1 MKKKIIVCFFG
12 VISRSIRYTHKSI
25 ERNLIDVLKKNNYDV
40 DIYVFNNNVEN
51 CRVDGCCVNNND
63 YKLLN
68 PTFFEEKSQKQIDTI
83 IDTEITT
90 KNINC
95 DSKFYRRII
104 PSPNSAN
111 KTIRNC
117 LRQLYCEE
125 QVGNFIEKNKDKYDA
140 AVVCG
145 PDYYL
150 LKPLDLND
158 VNKSISCDNIIY
170 TTDINDG
177 LGYTNGFYLGSL
189 DPMIK
194 ILKRFS
200 IMDILLPADYDY
212 EYLLKKTFEL
222 NKIDRNITSMQ
233 FVKIRNNK
241 KIQPQGKMRQKC
253 NPRMTKI
260 IKKINKEISKYK

>member
-40 DIYVFNNNVEN
+40 DIYVFNNNVGN
-51 CRVDGCCVNNND
+51 CKVDGCKSNNMD
-63 YKLLN
+63 YKLLK
-68 PTFFEEKSQKQIDTI
+68 PTYFEEKSQKDIDSIINTTI
-83 IDTEITT
+83 KT
-90 KNINC
+90 KNIDCDFKYYGNKSGKPREVTINNC
-95 DSKFYRRII
+95 V
-104 PSPNSAN
+104 
-111 KTIRNC
+111 
-117 LRQLYCEE
+117 RQMYSEE
-125 QVGNFIEKNKDKYDA
+125 QVGNFLEKNKDKYDA

-158 VNKSISCDNIIY
+158 INKSISCDNIIY

-177 LGYTNGFYLGSL
+177 QGYTNGFYLGSL
-189 DPMIK
+189 EPMIK

-200 IMDILLPADYDY
+200 IMDILLPTEHDY

-222 NKIDRNITSMQ
+222 NKIERNITSMQ

-241 KIQPQGKMRQKC
+241 KIQPQGKMRQHC
-253 NPRMTKI
+253 NPRITKI
-260 IKKINKEISKYK
+260 IKKISKCI